1 MSNALIQ
8 RALAFLDDFPPKM
21 NRIVVRPDRPVVSF
35 TFDDAPR
42 SAYTLGRE
50 ILERHG
56 ARGTYYIA
64 MGLVSRKQYQL
75 GKVLLPEDVRE
86 LVSAGHEIGCHS
98 YSHLAFGS
106 HSEVRI
112 ALDLW
117 RSRRAIESV
126 CGHIPRQFAF
136 PFGEVNPAGLRLVT
150 RSYESSRGIFGGI
163 NLGDVPP
170 HLLLANRLYEQ
181 VSLEANLDLVRANG
195 QKRGWLIF
203 YTHDVSATP
212 SEFGCTPAY
221 LERVVA
227 AARDS
232 GALVLPVGEVIR
244 ACGTVHRRNAT
255 GTFR

>member
-1 MSNALIQ
+1 MSNVLIQ
-8 RALAFLDDFPPKM
+8 RALTFLDGAPAEM
-21 NRIVVRPDRPVVSF
+21 NQIARPDHPLISF

-64 MGLVSRKQYQL
+64 MGLVSRKQYEL
-75 GKVLLPEDVRE
+75 GEVLRPEEVRE
-86 LVSAGHEIGCHS
+86 LVHAGHEIGCHS

-117 RSRRAIESV
+117 RSRRAVESV

-136 PFGEVNPAGLRLVT
+136 PFGEVNPAGLRLVI

-163 NLGDVPP
+163 NLGAVPP
-170 HLLLANRLYEQ
+170 HLLRANRLYEQ
-181 VSLEANLDLVRANG
+181 VSLEANLELIRANV

-221 LERVVA
+221 LEKVVA
-227 AARDS
+227 TARDS
-232 GALVLPVGEVIR
+232 GALVLPVGKAIR
-244 ACGTVHRRNAT
+244 ACGAVLVK
-255 GTFR
+255 GT